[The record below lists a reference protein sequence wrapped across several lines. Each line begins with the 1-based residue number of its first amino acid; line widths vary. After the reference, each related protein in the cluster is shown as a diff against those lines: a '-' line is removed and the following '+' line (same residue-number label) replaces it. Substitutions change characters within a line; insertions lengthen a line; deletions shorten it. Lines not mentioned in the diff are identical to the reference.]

1 MWSTFLILLLK
12 DVLLPLSR
20 SPSAGCR
27 EDVVIASKVA
37 GPSGAMTWIRG
48 GPHAVDAA
56 NIRQAIDGSLRRLG
70 TDYIDLYQ
78 IHWPDRCGR
87 GSVGTAPG
95 GYDNVKD
102 RS

>member
-1 MWSTFLILLLK
+1 MVHAAPCC
-12 DVLLPLSR
+12 D
-20 SPSAGCR
+20 GDR

-37 GPSGAMTWIRG
+37 GPSGSMTWIRG
-48 GPHAVDAA
+48 GPHAVDAP

-87 GSVGTAPG
+87 ASVRYGVEG
-95 GYDNVKD
+95 LG
-102 RS
+102 R